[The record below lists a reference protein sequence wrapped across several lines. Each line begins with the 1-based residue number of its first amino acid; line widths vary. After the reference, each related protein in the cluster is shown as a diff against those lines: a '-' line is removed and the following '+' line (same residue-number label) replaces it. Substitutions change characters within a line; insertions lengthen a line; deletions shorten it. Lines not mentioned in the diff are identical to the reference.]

1 MQTRKQTAWP
11 SLPLLIASPQLCL
24 SAQSSASAPGSAHCH
39 QDKTIAWATQQFD
52 NWKNV
57 SAWRVGQ

>member
-1 MQTRKQTAWP
+1 MQTWKQTAWL

-24 SAQSSASAPGSAHCH
+24 SAQSSARTPGSAHYH
-39 QDKTIAWATQQFD
+39 QDKTIAWATQQLD
-52 NWKNV
+52 SWKNV